1 MKKIIL
7 LFGLLVTCW
16 QINAQDYCTDGGPS
30 STFDTN
36 VESVDLVGET
46 ATIAYL
52 GCQNVGNGVAGV
64 EDLTDS
70 QSADVIAGN
79 SYTVDVQFG
88 TCGGNYSSV
97 GEAWIDF
104 DRDGFFETTESIGTI
119 AGIAP
124 FTLQSFAV
132 TVPSDAINGS
142 SRMRVMQ
149 WEGGVLPLDPCG
161 SFTYGSVVDFEIV
174 ISGGID
180 ITCEQPFNVQ
190 LVEVFGSS
198 ADFSWDLAPN
208 DQNGYIWEVFN
219 AGADPDVDT
228 PVSTGTVG
236 SGVSTVNADGLTE
249 LTDYDFYVITDCGAT
264 DGLSQRSNVVTF
276 TTVFLCPAPS
286 NVTVDGVTA
295 STFNIS
301 WNEIPNARNG
311 YTWSVFNAGD
321 DPTIDTPV
329 FTGTEPFGTTST
341 SVTGLTDNTS
351 YDVYVSADCDVD
363 GTSEL
368 SNVVTVTTPCTALSA
383 PITENFDGASWVSG
397 TGFNNTG
404 DAIDNCWQRTPG
416 QGTDFFW
423 GTRSGTTGSTG
434 TGPSVANST
443 PNYIFTEGSNG
454 SVGDEAFFVSPL
466 IDLSPL
472 TAPALT
478 FWYHMFGDNM
488 GTLSVDVDAGSGF
501 DLDVFTI
508 SGQQQVAESDAFIE
522 QIVDLSAYAGQT
534 VTIRFR
540 GVKGDGFE
548 SDIAIDDFK
557 VDEAPSCLKTFNLAL
572 VEAFDVEAEVSW
584 SLIGNAT
591 NGYIWEVYNAGDDP
605 TTATP
610 VSTGTFVAGITS
622 GLLTGLTELTDYD
635 LYIISDCG
643 VDGTSDLAGPL
654 SFSTLATCP
663 SPSNIAVTNITENS
677 ADITWDESF
686 NASNGYNWELFLD
699 GEDPATATP
708 TQSGNVAF
716 GTTTLNLTGLS
727 DNVDYDF
734 YITSDCD
741 TDGLSVTEGP
751 ISFLT
756 LPLPPV
762 NDDICDAIPLTVG
775 VIPPSDTY
783 TNLGATAQTDEP
795 EGTCFNGGL
804 NGSVWFT
811 FVAPASGEV
820 EVSTDIAGATL
831 TDTEI
836 AVYDAPTDCA
846 DPTTMG
852 AELGCDQDGGTVI
865 GFNSIVNLSGLTGGT
880 TYYIQVDQWGT
891 TTPGDFGIS
900 VIDTNPPCPVPEN
913 ITLNSVS
920 NTTADFSWDDVTE
933 ATDGYNWFV
942 FNQGADVTT
951 DSPVAT
957 GNVGVGVLNA
967 SASGLTSN
975 TVYDFYV
982 QSDCGST
989 NGISALGNP
998 LTFTTDCDSFTAPY
1012 FNDFEAFPVTTNLT
1026 VEDCWNEVSLGS
1038 FTWDV
1043 GTGGTGSLNTGPS
1056 GALSGN
1062 NYVFTEA
1069 SSGSQ
1074 GDEAILL
1081 SPSLDLSTLAE
1092 PTLSF
1097 WYHMYGADI
1106 GTLAVD
1112 VKTSTSANFDLDVF
1126 TLSGEQQT
1134 AETDSWI
1141 QQFVDLTTYAG
1152 ETIQFRFRVIRGNGF
1167 AGDVAIEDVLIDE
1180 APSCFTPTGLS
1191 VDSVGNDSVNVSW
1204 DDTPSAIDGYEIL
1217 VFADGDDPD
1226 TDTPFATANE
1236 PAGVTSTTI
1245 TGLTGLTTYQV
1256 YILSDCGAVDGQ
1268 SLLSNG
1274 ITFTTLCDPFVA
1286 PFVEDFNTN
1295 GTNIPSC
1302 WEQAGNT
1309 SKDWLFTDPPSFSHV
1324 GDSGTLGG
1332 STASNGGL
1340 AWVDDSSPNVLDTRL
1355 HSPLIDVSS
1364 LSVPFLSFYLISNN
1378 EGFSNV
1384 DFRVEVWDGAT
1395 WNEVFFSNSNT
1406 FNGEWEEIQIELS
1419 TLTFTGNAQIA
1430 FIVDENNGTDFYDDV
1445 AIDDVRL
1452 EEAPACPKP
1461 GNIAIIDVFFDSLEV
1476 SWNSV
1481 SNASNGYI
1489 WEVYNAGDDPAVDT
1503 PVSTGT
1509 FASGTTQGVAD
1520 GLLPETDY
1528 DFYMI
1533 SDCGATDGQS
1543 VLTNPITF
1551 TTTELCSLPSTFE
1564 VTNVLPDSAEL
1575 TWTPIPN
1582 AINGYL
1588 WAIFNAGDDPATATP
1603 VVSGT
1608 AASGDTSVIATGL
1621 TDNSDYEAYITT
1633 DCGPSDGQS
1642 IQSQPVAFSTHYT
1655 VFTAPYFNDFE
1666 AFPVTTN
1673 LTEEDCWIED
1683 SSGSFGWDVGTGGT
1697 GSLNTGPS
1705 GALSGN
1711 NYVFTEASSG
1721 TQGDE
1726 AILLSPL
1733 VDLSTLT
1740 QPALSFW
1747 YHMYGADI
1755 SILAVDVK
1763 ISTSANF
1770 DLDVFTLSGEQ
1781 QTAETDSWI
1790 QQFVDLS
1797 IYAGETIQF
1806 RFRVTRGNGF
1816 TGDVA
1821 IEDVLIDEAPSC
1833 LTPTGLTV
1841 SNITET
1847 TADLSWSVI
1856 GNATSGYN
1864 WFVFNAGDDPDV
1876 DTPVASGSTAKQV

>member
-1 MKKIIL
+1 M
-7 LFGLLVTCW
+7 
-16 QINAQDYCTDGGPS
+16 P
-30 STFDTN
+30 TN
-36 VESVDLVGET
+36 VALDAV
-46 ATIAYL
+46 
-52 GCQNVGNGVAGV
+52 Q
-64 EDLTDS
+64 S
-70 QSADVIAGN
+70 Q
-79 SYTVDVQFG
+79 T
-88 TCGGNYSSV
+88 
-97 GEAWIDF
+97 
-104 DRDGFFETTESIGTI
+104 
-119 AGIAP
+119 
-124 FTLQSFAV
+124 
-132 TVPSDAINGS
+132 
-142 SRMRVMQ
+142 
-149 WEGGVLPLDPCG
+149 
-161 SFTYGSVVDFEIV
+161 
-174 ISGGID
+174 
-180 ITCEQPFNVQ
+180 
-190 LVEVFGSS
+190 
-198 ADFSWDLAPN
+198 ADFVWD
-208 DQNGYIWEVFN
+208 
-219 AGADPDVDT
+219 
-228 PVSTGTVG
+228 
-236 SGVSTVNADGLTE
+236 
-249 LTDYDFYVITDCGAT
+249 
-264 DGLSQRSNVVTF
+264 NV
-276 TTVFLCPAPS
+276 A
-286 NVTVDGVTA
+286 
-295 STFNIS
+295 
-301 WNEIPNARNG
+301 
-311 YTWSVFNAGD
+311 
-321 DPTIDTPV
+321 
-329 FTGTEPFGTTST
+329 
-341 SVTGLTDNTS
+341 
-351 YDVYVSADCDVD
+351 
-363 GTSEL
+363 
-368 SNVVTVTTPCTALSA
+368 
-383 PITENFDGASWVSG
+383 
-397 TGFNNTG
+397 
-404 DAIDNCWQRTPG
+404 Q
-416 QGTDFFW
+416 
-423 GTRSGTTGSTG
+423 
-434 TGPSVANST
+434 
-443 PNYIFTEGSNG
+443 
-454 SVGDEAFFVSPL
+454 
-466 IDLSPL
+466 
-472 TAPALT
+472 
-478 FWYHMFGDNM
+478 
-488 GTLSVDVDAGSGF
+488 
-501 DLDVFTI
+501 
-508 SGQQQVAESDAFIE
+508 
-522 QIVDLSAYAGQT
+522 
-534 VTIRFR
+534 
-540 GVKGDGFE
+540 
-548 SDIAIDDFK
+548 
-557 VDEAPSCLKTFNLAL
+557 
-572 VEAFDVEAEVSW
+572 
-584 SLIGNAT
+584 AT

-605 TTATP
+605 AVDTP
-610 VSTGTFVAGITS
+610 VSTGIFASGTTQGVAD
-622 GLLTGLTELTDYD
+622 GLLPETDYD
-635 LYIISDCG
+635 FYMISDCG
-643 VDGTSDLAGPL
+643 ATDGQSVRSQPVA
-654 SFSTLATCP
+654 FSTLC
-663 SPSNIAVTNITENS
+663 
-677 ADITWDESF
+677 
-686 NASNGYNWELFLD
+686 
-699 GEDPATATP
+699 
-708 TQSGNVAF
+708 
-716 GTTTLNLTGLS
+716 
-727 DNVDYDF
+727 
-734 YITSDCD
+734 
-741 TDGLSVTEGP
+741 
-751 ISFLT
+751 
-756 LPLPPV
+756 
-762 NDDICDAIPLTVG
+762 G
-775 VIPPSDTY
+775 V
-783 TNLGATAQTDEP
+783 
-795 EGTCFNGGL
+795 
-804 NGSVWFT
+804 
-811 FVAPASGEV
+811 
-820 EVSTDIAGATL
+820 
-831 TDTEI
+831 
-836 AVYDAPTDCA
+836 
-846 DPTTMG
+846 
-852 AELGCDQDGGTVI
+852 
-865 GFNSIVNLSGLTGGT
+865 
-880 TYYIQVDQWGT
+880 
-891 TTPGDFGIS
+891 
-900 VIDTNPPCPVPEN
+900 
-913 ITLNSVS
+913 
-920 NTTADFSWDDVTE
+920 
-933 ATDGYNWFV
+933 
-942 FNQGADVTT
+942 
-951 DSPVAT
+951 
-957 GNVGVGVLNA
+957 
-967 SASGLTSN
+967 
-975 TVYDFYV
+975 
-982 QSDCGST
+982 
-989 NGISALGNP
+989 
-998 LTFTTDCDSFTAPY
+998 FTAPY
-1012 FNDFEAFPVTTNLT
+1012 FNDFETFPVTTNLT
-1026 VEDCWNEVSLGS
+1026 EEDCWIEDSSGS
-1038 FTWDV
+1038 FGWDV
-1043 GTGGTGSLNTGPS
+1043 GTGGTTSSNTGPS

-1069 SSGSQ
+1069 SSGTQ

-1081 SPSLDLSTLAE
+1081 SPLVDLSTLAE
-1092 PTLSF
+1092 PALSF
-1097 WYHMYGADI
+1097 WYHMYGAEI

-1134 AETDSWI
+1134 AGTDPWI
-1141 QQFVDLTTYAG
+1141 QQFVDLSTYAG
-1152 ETIQFRFRVIRGNGF
+1152 ETIQFRFRVTRGDDF
-1167 AGDVAIEDVLIDE
+1167 EGDVAIEDVLIDE
-1180 APSCFTPTGLS
+1180 ALPCFTPTGLS
-1191 VDSVGNDSVNVSW
+1191 VVNVGNDSVNISW

-1245 TGLTGLTTYQV
+1245 TGLTELTTYQV

-1309 SKDWLFTDPPSFSHV
+1309 SKDWLFTNPLSSSHV

-1332 STASNGGL
+1332 STASDGGL
-1340 AWVDDSSPNVLDTRL
+1340 AWVDDSSPHVLNTRL

-1384 DFRVEVWDGAT
+1384 DFRVEVWDGVA

-1642 IQSQPVAFSTHYT
+1642 VQSQPVAFSTLCT
-1655 VFTAPYFNDFE
+1655 VFTVPYFNDFE

-1697 GSLNTGPS
+1697 TSTNTGPS

-1747 YHMYGADI
+1747 YHMYGADMDT
-1755 SILAVDVK
+1755 LAVDVK

-1797 IYAGETIQF
+1797 TYAGETIQF

-1816 TGDVA
+1816 TGDLA

-1876 DTPVASGSTAKQV
+1876 DTPVASGSTAEV